1 MEIYERIKHRRKELG
16 LTADAV
22 ADALGVSRATV
33 YRYESADIEKLP
45 ITAIKPLS
53 EVLKISPAY
62 LMGWTEDPGVP
73 TRLAAEAYAYS
84 VGLSTNTAAR
94 KCKLSPE
101 ACAIAWAYEKA
112 SEGIKDSV
120 AKLLDMKRGEKVQ
133 SLFAVSI
140 DADGK
145 IVEYSRSG
153 A

>member
-1 MEIYERIKHRRKELG
+1 MKIYERIKHRRKELG

-62 LMGWTEDPGVP
+62 LMGWEET
-73 TRLAAEAYAYS
+73 
-84 VGLSTNTAAR
+84 TAA
-94 KCKLSPE
+94 
-101 ACAIAWAYEKA
+101 A
-112 SEGIKDSV
+112 S
-120 AKLLDMKRGEKVQ
+120 
-133 SLFAVSI
+133 AVSMDLTEHEAEHIRRYRYISEEGRRRI
-140 DADGK
+140 DAALNL
-145 IVEYSRSG
+145 EYDMLAEQEGNVSS